1 MKTDS
6 SQKAVTIAKILREI
20 RSELAADENLAKQVP
35 FNITARGQNENGRY
49 KSLCNY
55 REPDT
60 GTTLLL
66 RENHERWSYNPQEFW
81 DGPQASSLESLP
93 PQAQI
98 VYRFLHTDRS
108 DV

>member
-6 SQKAVTIAKILREI
+6 SQKAVTMARILGEI
-20 RSELAADENLAKQVP
+20 RSELAADEELAKQVP
-35 FNITARGQNENGRY
+35 FNVTTRGQSDNERY

-60 GTTLLL
+60 GTILLHK
-66 RENHERWSYNPQEFW
+66 EKYNRWSENPQEFW

-93 PQAQI
+93 PQARI
-98 VYRFLHTDRS
+98 VCRFLQTDRS